1 MSHAGPATPRRDVLP
16 GSLRAWYD
24 EHRIGDSPLYD
35 ITTQAATS
43 LSALLVQRQL
53 AASDGRERDHWAAR
67 VQLVSRQQAALD
79 PTDRAGLIAQQQAW
93 LDEADALACEPP
105 AVSA

>member
-1 MSHAGPATPRRDVLP
+1 MSHAGPGTPWPDVSP

-24 EHRIGDSPLYD
+24 DHRIGDSALYD
-35 ITTQAATS
+35 ITAQAATS

-67 VQLVSRQQAALD
+67 VRLVSRQQAVLD
-79 PTDRAGLIAQQQAW
+79 PSDRAGLIAQQQTW
-93 LDEADALACEPP
+93 LDEADALTPEPP
-105 AVSA
+105 PVSA